1 MSWHWQTSFFRIA
14 IVVAGGCSGSRSW
27 NRHRPRRQQARQR
40 GGASSEL
47 YGSFRIRQ
55 IERSVFPCHLYLHLA
70 DAVQTGVLF
79 LETSSL
85 SGENATQPFILLA
98 RSILLAV
105 ESGRLDPEKPGS
117 GVIFGERRLRRMSSW
132 SSGGKG
138 RGFGLGS
145 ARIGGS
151 GGCCSG

>member
-1 MSWHWQTSFFRIA
+1 MSYMEASEFAKSNGPSIA
-14 IVVAGGCSGSRSW
+14 LPPPPPPPLTRS
-27 NRHRPRRQQARQR
+27 P
-40 GGASSEL
+40 
-47 YGSFRIRQ
+47 
-55 IERSVFPCHLYLHLA
+55 
-70 DAVQTGVLF
+70 GVLF
-79 LETSSL
+79 LETSSI

-138 RGFGLGS
+138 RGIGIGS
-145 ARIGGS
+145 VRIGGS
-151 GGCCSG
+151 GNCC